1 VRKADNLPLSCAVV
15 TKSGNPDFL
24 EPSGPVQV
32 CNGNALPFSL
42 PAFQVQALICTVIQV
57 QTLKGLHIGRFLV
70 VNYLIRKT
78 VGGVKVVMALSN
90 LSPDKTYITC
100 LVGRSFATECV

>member
-1 VRKADNLPLSCAVV
+1 MGMLYL
-15 TKSGNPDFL
+15 F
-24 EPSGPVQV
+24 
-32 CNGNALPFSL
+32 FL